1 METKQKKNGRKTKK
15 DNKAVTKESYKHQ
28 QQTTGTTER
37 TDFEKVKI
45 T

>member
-15 DNKAVTKESYKHQ
+15 DNKAVTKESYK